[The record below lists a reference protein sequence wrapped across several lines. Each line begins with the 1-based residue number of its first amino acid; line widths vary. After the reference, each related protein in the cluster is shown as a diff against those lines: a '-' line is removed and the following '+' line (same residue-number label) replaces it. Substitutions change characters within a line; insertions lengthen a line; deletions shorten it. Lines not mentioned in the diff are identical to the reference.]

1 VSEEVAARSP
11 GAPSFSCP
19 AWCVSS
25 HGQHGG
31 EEDWIHLGQPL
42 AIADGIDATLCMS
55 VDPETGVQDGP
66 YVLIGSTELS
76 LDAAAALG
84 SALIRLTS

>member
-1 VSEEVAARSP
+1 
-11 GAPSFSCP
+11 
-19 AWCVSS
+19 
-25 HGQHGG
+25 
-31 EEDWIHLGQPL
+31 
-42 AIADGIDATLCMS
+42 MS

-84 SALIRLTS
+84 NALIRLTS